1 MIAVQREK
9 ESLIGLAIDAFAQIF
24 APTTG
29 FLTASVMDI
38 LFNGIGIDCNHSEF
52 EAQALCSLLDSEGK
66 GIKTVNATYKT
77 FSVFG
82 TVIEIFSYRYYLK
95 FLNKKFPKGKR

>member
-1 MIAVQREK
+1 MIAVQRDR
-9 ESLIGLAIDAFAQIF
+9 ESMIDLAIAAFSQIF
-24 APTTG
+24 APTSG

-38 LFNGIGIDCNHSEF
+38 LFNGIGIDCDHTEF

-82 TVIEIFSYRYYLK
+82 TVNIFI
-95 FLNKKFPKGKR
+95 